1 MGYLILA
8 PHNTQTNK
16 KQKTKTQNMVD
27 GPSTSKGKRKSVK
40 SSAGSKTSAR
50 SAFASQQSSGRA
62 ATSAKIQSRR
72 MTNPIQAKGMKRM
85 EKKFTDDTFFSA
97 GNANTRIVTT
107 ECNSAGIVRFV
118 GGEIV
123 QGTGDYANR
132 IGRSIILK
140 SFQFEG
146 TLKANSAATAQKIK
160 WYLILDDE
168 PGAALPAW
176 TDLFDAVSGQG
187 VTGNAA
193 FYDMR
198 NLATT
203 DRFTVLKS
211 GTTTISGTGNEDN
224 IQDLNFFYKPP
235 QDIEIRYKAAN
246 AGTGLY
252 NSIEKGALL
261 FCAIGTNATGTSA
274 STITASYRLRY
285 TDP

>member
-1 MGYLILA
+1 
-8 PHNTQTNK
+8 
-16 KQKTKTQNMVD
+16 MVD
-27 GPSTSKGKRKSVK
+27 GPSTSKGKRKAVK
-40 SSAGSKTSAR
+40 SGAGSKTSAR

-72 MTNPIQAKGMKRM
+72 MNPIQAKGMKRM

-97 GNANTRIVTT
+97 GNANTRITTT
-107 ECNSAGIVRFV
+107 ECNSAGIIRFV
-118 GGEIV
+118 GGEII
-123 QGTGDYANR
+123 QGTGDLSNR

-160 WYLILDDE
+160 WFLILDDE

-176 TDLFDAVSGQG
+176 TDIFDATSGSG
-187 VTGNAA
+187 VTGNAV
-193 FYDMR
+193 FYDLR

-211 GTTTISGTGNEDN
+211 GTHTISGTGNEDN

-246 AGTGLY
+246 AGTGVY

-261 FCAIGTNATGTSA
+261 FCTIGTNATGTTA
-274 STITASYRLRY
+274 ATITASYRIRY